1 MKRGLLALARLI
13 AFFLVMGLVI
23 GAAGNLLLGTLES
36 RRDFAYAQRLEEVGA
51 QLSRDRDAV
60 FGFTEYGWEHRSE
73 WEIKS
78 DY

>member
-36 RRDFAYAQRLEEVGA
+36 RRDVAYAQRLEELRYQQA
-51 QLSRDRDAV
+51 REAV
-60 FGFTEYGWEHRSE
+60 FTLTEYGWEHRSE

>member
-1 MKRGLLALARLI
+1 MKRGLLALALQV
-13 AFFLVMGLVI
+13 AFISVI
-23 GAAGNLLLGTLES
+23 VAVGTVLLGTLES
-36 RRDFAYAQRLEEVGA
+36 RRDVAYAQRLEEVGA